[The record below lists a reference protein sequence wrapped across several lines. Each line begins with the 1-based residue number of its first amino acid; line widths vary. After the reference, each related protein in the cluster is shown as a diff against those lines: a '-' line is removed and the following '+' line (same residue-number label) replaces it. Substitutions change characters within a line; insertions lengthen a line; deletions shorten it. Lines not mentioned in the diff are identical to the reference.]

1 MSERVATITDP
12 AITIRAEPSP
22 LDASLCKFTVNRVIH
37 SGGPFLFDSKEAAE
51 GSPLAEAIFR
61 ISGIATILVAE
72 NVVSV
77 TKNTNTSWLQLMK
90 PIGAAIRN
98 QLTSGAPA
106 ILSVRPTRLVDAHT
120 DAELKRLA
128 QELLDREINPS
139 VASHGGKISVVD
151 VKNADLFIAM
161 SGGCQGCAAS
171 QLTLRQ
177 GVEVMFRR
185 VLPQVR
191 DIIDST
197 DHSAGTQPFYKNDT

>member
-106 ILSVRPTRLVDAHT
+106 ILSLRPTRLVDAHT

-191 DIIDST
+191 EIIDST

>member
-22 LDASLCKFTVNRVIH
+22 LDASLCKFSVNRVVH
-37 SGGPFLFDSKEAAE
+37 SGGPFLFDSKQAAE
-51 GSPLAEAIFR
+51 GSPLPEALFR
-61 ISGIATILVAE
+61 ITGIATILVAE
-72 NVVSV
+72 NVVSI
-77 TKNTNTSWLQLMK
+77 TKDSSTSWLQLMK
-90 PIGAAIRN
+90 PIGAAIRS

-106 ILSVRPTRLVDAHT
+106 ILSVRPTRVVDAQT
-120 DAELKRLA
+120 DGELKRLA

-151 VKNADLFIAM
+151 VKDGDLFIAM

-177 GVEVMFRR
+177 GVEVMVRR
-185 VLPQVR
+185 VLPQIR
-191 DIIDST
+191 EIIDST
-197 DHSAGTQPFYKNDT
+197 DHSAGTQPFYKSDA

>member
-77 TKNTNTSWLQLMK
+77 TKDTNTSWLQLMK

-191 DIIDST
+191 EIIDST

>member
-1 MSERVATITDP
+1 MSDRVATVTDP

-22 LDASLCKFTVNRVIH
+22 LDASLCKFTVNRVIQP
-37 SGGPFLFDSKEAAE
+37 GGPFLFDNKQAAE
-51 GSPLAEAIFR
+51 GSPLPEALFR
-61 ISGIATILVAE
+61 IPGIASVLVAE

-77 TKNTNTSWLQLMK
+77 TKDSNTSWLQAMK
-90 PIGAAIRN
+90 PVGAAIRN

-120 DAELKRLA
+120 DAELKRAA

-151 VKNADLFIAM
+151 VKGGDLFIAM

-177 GVEVMFRR
+177 GVEVMVRR
-185 VLPQVR
+185 VLPQIR
-191 DIIDST
+191 EIIDST
-197 DHSAGTQPFYKNDT
+197 DHSAGTDPFYKNEA

>member
-1 MSERVATITDP
+1 MSEPVATITDP

-22 LDASLCKFTVNRVIH
+22 LDPSLCKFTVNRVIQP
-37 SGGPFLFDSKEAAE
+37 GGPFLFDGKQAAE
-51 GSPLAEAIFR
+51 GSPLPQALFR
-61 ISGIATILVAE
+61 IPGIATVLVAE

-77 TKNTNTSWLQLMK
+77 TKDSNTSWLQLMK
-90 PIGAAIRN
+90 PVGAVIRN

-106 ILSVRPTRLVDAHT
+106 ILSVRPTRLVDAQS
-120 DAELKRLA
+120 DGELKRLA

-151 VKNADLFIAM
+151 VKDGDLFIAM

-177 GVEVMFRR
+177 GVEVMVRR

-191 DIIDST
+191 EIIDST
-197 DHSAGTQPFYKNDT
+197 DHSAGTQPFYKNDA

>member
-191 DIIDST
+191 EIIDST